1 MRNTTQAALRFA
13 PNPYSNCIG
22 VERCG
27 ALIPCDFP
35 HDIERKVMTRDINGK
50 PYVIQMDNYIAQ
62 QKRDL
67 SHLEFDDPDFDV
79 VNERLIE
86 AYAALAAGEA
96 YHVRF

>member
-1 MRNTTQAALRFA
+1 
-13 PNPYSNCIG
+13 
-22 VERCG
+22 
-27 ALIPCDFP
+27 
-35 HDIERKVMTRDINGK
+35 MTHDINGE

-67 SHLEFDDPDFDV
+67 SHLEFDDPDFDL